1 MYLVRSFETIWNAL
15 SRRDYQALSAGRHF
29 MHHIPRRNGKAEPQ
43 RAKLIHESQWLRELV
58 ANLSAENLALKKV
71 VGRVIMEP

>member
-1 MYLVRSFETIWNAL
+1 
-15 SRRDYQALSAGRHF
+15 